1 MRGAGLLRRVG
12 LVANPAAGRGRG
24 RRLADRLEVELQA
37 LGAAVFRRDTG
48 GPGQAT
54 PLARALLGDG
64 MDIIAACG
72 GDGTVHEV
80 VQVLAGTSC
89 PLAVA
94 PGGRGNDLAR
104 ALGVPAD
111 PAGLAR
117 MVLAGATRRLDLGKA
132 GPRCFMSVATLGFDS
147 AVSARAAQGIWGLR
161 GRSAYVAAAVL
172 ALTRFRAPA
181 VEIRGARDAF
191 SGRILLAATANT
203 ALYGGGMHIAPGALP
218 DDGLFRV
225 CLIREVDRLSVLRL
239 LPLVI
244 AGRHVEHPAVEF
256 WDTPFLEVQADP
268 PCDLYADG
276 ERLGRTPIRLDV
288 LPGALHV
295 VVPAPG
301 NGS

>member
-1 MRGAGLLRRVG
+1 VG
-12 LVANPAAGRGRG
+12 LVANPAAGNGRG
-24 RRLADRLEVELQA
+24 RRLAERLEAELQA

-54 PLARALLGDG
+54 PLARALLGHG
-64 MDIIAACG
+64 MDVIAACG

-89 PLAVA
+89 PVAVA

-111 PAGLAR
+111 PACLAR
-117 MVLAGATRRLDLGKA
+117 MILAGATRRLDLGKA
-132 GPRCFMSVATLGFDS
+132 GPRCFASVATLGFDA

-161 GRSAYVAAAVL
+161 GRSAYVAAVVL
-172 ALTRFRAPA
+172 ALARFRAPA

-256 WDTPFLEVQADP
+256 WDTPFLEIQANP
-268 PCDLYADG
+268 SCDLYADG

-288 LPGALHV
+288 VPSALWV
-295 VVPAPG
+295 VVPP
-301 NGS
+301 SDDRL